1 MRAAVLL
8 LVLAGL
14 VQTPAQPEIA
24 LRIRVFDGPDEV
36 TPHAR
41 VTVFKAGDRS
51 TPLQESNGARKVAP
65 GFYDAQVLR
74 EQDGRLVGIKW
85 AQRLV
90 VMAYPDER
98 GEHLEVIN
106 LRQDYGALEV
116 AGSDGSAPDAA
127 LFAKGAH
134 DKEVARAVD
143 GAGYKLFVVP
153 ASTYDVRVGSGSA
166 STWHLGVEVPADRT
180 RFVLATRDGR

>member
-8 LVLAGL
+8 AVLAAL
-14 VQTPAQPEIA
+14 AQTPPPATIA

-41 VTVFKAGDRS
+41 VTVYKAGDRA
-51 TPLQESNGARKVAP
+51 TPIPEANGMRKVPP

-85 AQRLV
+85 AERLV
-90 VMAYPDER
+90 VMAYPDEA

-116 AGSDGSAPDAA
+116 AGSGGSAPEAA
-127 LFAKGAH
+127 IFAKGAH
-134 DKEVARAVD
+134 DKEVARPAD
-143 GAGYKLFVVP
+143 GPGYRLFVVP
-153 ASTYDVRVGSGSA
+153 SGTYDVRVGSGSGSA
-166 STWHLGVEVPADRT
+166 WHLAIDVPADRT
-180 RFVLATRDGR
+180 RFLATRDGR